1 MFETNEVQCCFPPTP
16 VIVDEE
22 KPRSFQ
28 VDIVAC
34 FTEVVADLFDPLVFA
49 VCQVIFIKS
58 LPSFAGA
65 EFCAFD
71 VDDVHGV
78 VHQAV
83 NCLTMFVL

>member
-1 MFETNEVQCCFPPTP
+1 M
-16 VIVDEE
+16 
-22 KPRSFQ
+22 
-28 VDIVAC
+28 
-34 FTEVVADLFDPLVFA
+34 VADLFDPLVFA
-49 VCQVIFIKS
+49 VCQVTFIKS

-71 VDDVHGV
+71 VDDIHRV